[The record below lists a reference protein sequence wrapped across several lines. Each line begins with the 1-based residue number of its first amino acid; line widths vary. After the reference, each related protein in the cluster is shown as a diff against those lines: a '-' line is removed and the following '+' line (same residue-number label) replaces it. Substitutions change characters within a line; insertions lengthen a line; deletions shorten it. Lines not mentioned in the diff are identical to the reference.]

1 MRGKMKWRK
10 EGKLKLWEVKMSRR
24 IVISETLQVEVGTWS
39 FLVILRGGSIE
50 FSFYV
55 DKEDV
60 DRILETG
67 EIQYQDSCY
76 EIRSVRR
83 KDTVE
88 IYVNTIVSG
97 LDVEVV
103 LTHEEF
109 DRLLEI
115 FGQYRKVKEV

>member
-1 MRGKMKWRK
+1 
-10 EGKLKLWEVKMSRR
+10 MSKR
-24 IVISETLQVEVGTWS
+24 IVISDTLQVEVGTWS

-60 DRILETG
+60 DRILEAG
-67 EIQYQDSCY
+67 EIQHQDSCY
-76 EIRSVRR
+76 EMRSVRR
-83 KDTVE
+83 KDVVE

-115 FGQYRKVKEV
+115 FRQYRKVNDSHPEHNR